1 MAATIPSSIIGDF
14 KERYNP
20 KGIQNAIPESRV
32 LLKNVPFE
40 KSTLVGNK
48 FHTL

>member
-1 MAATIPSSIIGDF
+1 MAATIPASITGDF
-14 KERYNP
+14 KERYNT

-32 LLKNVPFE
+32 LLKNVEFN

-48 FHTL
+48 